1 MGAYAPV
8 TIELASL
15 FATEGGSLP
24 PSAPPGSPSRHGAIV
39 ARRAGST
46 IVDPTLRAMR
56 EAGAPFTGLLYLGL
70 MLTADGPKVVEYNC
84 RFGDPETQA
93 LALLLDASGFPLGMT
108 MAWIAAGGRLP
119 HRDTLGP
126 SSMDGTV
133 GHRTRPTAGTRP
145 PSSET
150 VHPVAVTTVL
160 AAAGY
165 PERPRTGDPITL
177 PTELPDGV
185 EIFHAGTAMDG
196 EGRLVTAGGRVL
208 AVTAIADSIEQ
219 AQALSR
225 RVADA
230 IHFEGK
236 QYRADIGWREA
247 ERRRLP

>member
-1 MGAYAPV
+1 
-8 TIELASL
+8 
-15 FATEGGSLP
+15 
-24 PSAPPGSPSRHGAIV
+24 
-39 ARRAGST
+39 
-46 IVDPTLRAMR
+46 MR

-119 HRDTLGP
+119 HRDTAAW
-126 SSMDGTV
+126 SMDGAV
-133 GHRTRPTAGTRP
+133 VQGTRPMARTRP
-145 PSSET
+145 PSFET

-225 RVADA
+225 HVADA

>member
-1 MGAYAPV
+1 MGSFSPV
-8 TIELASL
+8 PRLAGDEVAELVELACTPVLEELARRRMPFLGAL
-15 FATEGGSLP
+15 FA
-24 PSAPPGSPSRHGAIV
+24 
-39 ARRAGST
+39 
-46 IVDPTLRAMR
+46 
-56 EAGAPFTGLLYLGL
+56 GL
-70 MLTADGPKVVEYNC
+70 MLTEDGPRVLEYNC

-93 LALLLDASGFPLGMT
+93 LMLLLDASGFPLGMT

-126 SSMDGTV
+126 WSMDGTV
-133 GHRTRPTAGTRP
+133 VHRTRPTAGTRP
-145 PSSET
+145 PSFET

-185 EIFHAGTAMDG
+185 EIFHAGTAMDA